1 MYVHE
6 AVAVE
11 RLRLSTAGC
20 ARHCLTAA
28 SGRHGLTMKSNKW
41 GGWGGGRNRSA
52 PTAND
57 GLTRPACKCRAG
69 RSSVAVC
76 QGVKGHYVGG

>member
-41 GGWGGGRNRSA
+41 GGWGGVEIA
-52 PTAND
+52 PLLPPTTVSPV
-57 GLTRPACKCRAG
+57 LPV
-69 RSSVAVC
+69 SVGQGAAVWR
-76 QGVKGHYVGG
+76 YVRE